1 MKRLFLILLVFFNLI
16 VATTVQHTINAP
28 IVSNDKMLGITHLHD
43 IVFALPAA
51 IFAAGLLIAACGI
64 GAEFWRAVL
73 PLCGAG
79 WVPQEHLRRIG
90 NASLWCGWLTLGCCS
105 MALNYIFPQLIP
117 NPAASYSTTDYTLM
131 LAGGFIAMLAAKLL
145 NTYLPK
151 QGALIAALLC
161 AAVAL
166 MIGQFWWNGL
176 PIDFMAMAI
185 LLPTALLL
193 CTPDKKL
200 PLEAPICRLHITA
213 LALALYATA
222 FSQLITSYPTGP
234 VEYSPGWLSVKFCA
248 NTLLVIAL
256 IAMFTPVLRN
266 HYLTRAI
273 AGALSLLA
281 VIVYSWGALCGPLDA
296 ALYGQLPLTPAVC
309 IYLTALICLC
319 GLCILHTKA
328 YSTQT
333 ENKK

>member
-28 IVSNDKMLGITHLHD
+28 IITPDKVLGSIHVHEL
-43 IVFALPAA
+43 VFALPSA
-51 IFAAGLLIAACGI
+51 IYAAGLLIAACGI

-79 WVPQEHLRRIG
+79 WIPQEHLRRIA
-90 NASLWCGWLTLGCCS
+90 NAGLWCGWLTLGCCA
-105 MALNYIFPQLIP
+105 MALNYIFPQLFP

-145 NTYLPK
+145 NTYIPK

-222 FSQLITSYPTGP
+222 FSQLIISYPTAP
-234 VEYSPGWLSVKFCA
+234 VEYSTGWLSVKFCT

-256 IAMFTPVLRN
+256 IAMFTPKLCSF
-266 HYLTRAI
+266 YITRAI
-273 AGALSLLA
+273 TGALSFLA
-281 VIVYSWGALCGPLDA
+281 VIIYSWGALFGPLDA
-296 ALYGQLPLTPAVC
+296 ALCGMLPVYPAVC
-309 IYLTALICLC
+309 IYIIALLCLS
-319 GLCILHTKA
+319 GLCILHAKA
-328 YSTQT
+328 YA
-333 ENKK
+333 KPD